1 MRAHLLILLSTLP
14 GDYASPEDFELAV
27 SVAGSL
33 GVAALRE
40 EKQVTLCTSKGEVP
54 FPNAMGLLDRLSG
67 VELDDKGHELREL
80 AVKHGSMPGISV
92 AAFVT
97 GSPSPAVLRSSQ
109 LALPP
114 GVFPFAVRCLGGEEL
129 ARRRVGDLVVL
140 DIPQLDDLRPA
151 VGSLA

>member
-1 MRAHLLILLSTLP
+1 MATRQAKKVKPFSTNFVLM
-14 GDYASPEDFELAV
+14 
-27 SVAGSL
+27 
-33 GVAALRE
+33 AL
-40 EKQVTLCTSKGEVP
+40 KLK
-54 FPNAMGLLDRLSG
+54 
-67 VELDDKGHELREL
+67 
-80 AVKHGSMPGISV
+80 
-92 AAFVT
+92 
-97 GSPSPAVLRSSQ
+97 